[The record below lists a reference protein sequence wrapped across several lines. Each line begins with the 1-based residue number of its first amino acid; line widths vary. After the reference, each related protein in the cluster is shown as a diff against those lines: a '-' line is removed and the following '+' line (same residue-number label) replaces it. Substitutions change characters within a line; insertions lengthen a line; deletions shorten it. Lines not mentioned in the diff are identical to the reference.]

1 MFNFDAYADEQS
13 APFSITAVDPETDK
27 ELSGYYDLLLKPN
40 ESKTL
45 KVRVF
50 NSSKNP
56 IELSVEANTAWTND
70 NGITSYEK
78 KDKKDDSLVAS
89 FEDMTEVSVNKLN
102 IDTNGF
108 KDILVDVKM
117 PDRQISGQILGGIR
131 VSQIEDKKKE
141 QTHAVSNQYSYVIGV
156 LLCQSKDKI
165 NPQILLNEVGPA
177 QVNGKNII
185 FGNLQNCQPTII
197 KKLTAHA
204 QIYDK
209 DGNLRYEREANNMRM
224 APNSNF
230 DYQVSLDDA
239 ALEPGDYI
247 FKIEGLADDVAYKFS
262 KGFTVSDK
270 EAKQYNKTAVYV
282 ETQTGLESYV
292 LILIVAVLLIII
304 GTFYYIYRKRKSNDN

>member
-1 MFNFDAYADEQS
+1 MYNYEAYGEEQS
-13 APFSITAVDPETDK
+13 APFSITAIDPETDK
-27 ELSGYYDLLLKPN
+27 ELSGYYDLLLQPN

-78 KDKKDDSLVAS
+78 KEKKDDSLVAS
-89 FEDMTEVSVNKLN
+89 FEDMAKVSTNKLS
-102 IDTNGF
+102 IDTNSF

-117 PDRQISGQILGGIR
+117 PDRQIPGQILGGIR
-131 VSQIEDKKKE
+131 ASQIEDKKKE
-141 QTHAVSNQYSYVIGV
+141 QTHTISNQYSYVIGV
-156 LLCQSKDKI
+156 LLCQTKDKI
-165 NPQILLNEVGPA
+165 NPQILLNEVAPS

-197 KKLTAHA
+197 RKLTAHA

-209 DGNLRYEREANNMRM
+209 DGNLRYEREANSMRM

-230 DYQVSLDDA
+230 NYQVSLDEA
-239 ALEPGDYI
+239 PLEPGDYI
-247 FKIEGLADDVAYKFS
+247 FKIEGLADEVAYKFS
-262 KGFTVSDK
+262 KEFTVSDK

-282 ETQTGLESYV
+282 KSQTGVESDV
-292 LILIVAVLLIII
+292 LILIASILVIII